1 MMARLWRAIV
11 RGCRAYAAWFDE
23 LPPEVQAA
31 VIADQKRLL

>member
-1 MMARLWRAIV
+1 MMRRLWRAV
-11 RGCRAYAAWFDE
+11 AGWCRAYAAWFDE